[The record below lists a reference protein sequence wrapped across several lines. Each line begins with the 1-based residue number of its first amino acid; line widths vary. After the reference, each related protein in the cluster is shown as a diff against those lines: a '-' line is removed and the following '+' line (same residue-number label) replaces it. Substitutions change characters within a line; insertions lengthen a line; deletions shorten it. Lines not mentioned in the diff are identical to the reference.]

1 VSILFD
7 FEKLQLH
14 LKSKNKEGKWICLNI
29 KNGKAN
35 EKKEGT
41 KK

>member
-14 LKSKNKEGKWICLNI
+14 LKSKYKEEKWICLTI
-29 KNGKAN
+29 KNGKSN